1 MIKGMIIGLDMG
13 HTLQGADYGAVGILE
28 ESECTREIGNEFK
41 KKAEALGHKVIV
53 CSIDGGAKDLND
65 SLSKRVANAN
75 RQYLDLF
82 LSIHLNS
89 GGGTGVETY
98 CVAKGGKAE
107 QYANKIQNAMVKLGY
122 KDRGA
127 KTANFYVLRKTNA
140 PAVLVECGFVDSKE
154 DCNLYNP
161 DKIAGAL
168 VEAIAGETVKP
179 QGQPYRQR
187 LQVMNDIWSY
197 NPKTL
202 EPVKKFV
209 AGDHITAI
217 GIKSGWYVLD
227 IDGKEAWIPSTPC
240 KKIN

>member
-1 MIKGMIIGLDMG
+1 MIKGMIIGLDIG
-13 HTLQGADYGAVGILE
+13 HTLQGADYGAVGILK

-168 VEAIAGETVKP
+168 VEAIT
-179 QGQPYRQR
+179 GQRQEEPKLFRQR
-187 LQVMNDIWSY
+187 LEVMYDIWAYS
-197 NPKTL
+197 PKTL
-202 EPVKKFV
+202 SPVKKFKT
-209 AGDHITAI
+209 GDKITAV
-217 GIKSGWYVLD
+217 GTKTGWYILD
-227 IDGKEAWIPSTPC
+227 IDGVEAWIPSTPC
-240 KKIN
+240 KKI

>member
-1 MIKGMIIGLDMG
+1 MIIGLDMG
-13 HTLQGADYGAVGILE
+13 HTLQGADYGAVGYLK

-107 QYANKIQNAMVKLGY
+107 QCANKVQNAMVKSGY

-168 VEAIAGETVKP
+168 VEAIT
-179 QGQPYRQR
+179 GQRQEEPKLFRQR
-187 LQVMNDIWSY
+187 LEVMYDIWAY
-197 NPKTL
+197 NPKSL
-202 EPVKKFV
+202 SPVKKFKT
-209 AGDHITAI
+209 GDKITAI
-217 GIKSGWYVLD
+217 GVKTGWYVLD
-227 IDGKEAWIPSTPC
+227 INGVEAWVPSTPC

>member
-41 KKAEALGHKVIV
+41 KKAEALGRKVII

-107 QYANKIQNAMVKLGY
+107 QYANKVQNAMVSLGY
-122 KDRGA
+122 KNRGV

-161 DKIAGAL
+161 GNIADAL
-168 VEAIAGETVKP
+168 IKAITGETVKP
-179 QGQPYRQR
+179 QEQPLYRQR
-187 LQVMNDIWSY
+187 LQLASDIPAFEKPS
-197 NPKTL
+197 KI
-202 EPVKKFV
+202 VKKFK
-209 AGDHITAI
+209 AGDKLTAVDVI
-217 GIKSGWYVLD
+217 PGWYKLD

-240 KKIN
+240 KKI